1 MCAAEVVSDPA
12 PPSDSTRPLHPL
24 ALWTAVAAAVLVV
37 QFVAGF
43 RHGKNVELG
52 SGLLDGLNQFDGPEY
67 LRIASEGYQARQLV
81 WFPLYPLLIAALTV
95 VVRDPLLAAVLISLA
110 ASAAAALLCW
120 RWLEAKGVDGARR
133 TTALAAL
140 LLYPYAWFLYGAVY
154 ADALFLALC
163 LGAFLA
169 LEKDRRVIAAVAAAA
184 ATATRPSGFALVIG
198 LLVVALERDGV
209 LTLSTEGAGW
219 IRRLHVP
226 SRVDLQRLRA
236 ATLWPLAGLGGLAA
250 YGAYQWF
257 EWGSPLRFSTEQGNY
272 HEPGT
277 ASALKQQFF
286 AAFYEGFDAR
296 HLATTTFQAVILA
309 AVVLAVPAVGRRFGW
324 GYATYC
330 FGLALLP
337 AVSVSTF
344 MGVGRYLLPAFPVFA
359 LVGEW
364 LADRPG
370 LRAGWLAASGG
381 LMLLMTFGFARSWYL
396 S

>member
-1 MCAAEVVSDPA
+1 
-12 PPSDSTRPLHPL
+12 
-24 ALWTAVAAAVLVV
+24 
-37 QFVAGF
+37 
-43 RHGKNVELG
+43 
-52 SGLLDGLNQFDGPEY
+52 
-67 LRIASEGYQARQLV
+67 
-81 WFPLYPLLIAALTV
+81 
-95 VVRDPLLAAVLISLA
+95 
-110 ASAAAALLCW
+110 
-120 RWLEAKGVDGARR
+120 
-133 TTALAAL
+133 
-140 LLYPYAWFLYGAVY
+140 
-154 ADALFLALC
+154 
-163 LGAFLA
+163 
-169 LEKDRRVIAAVAAAA
+169 
-184 ATATRPSGFALVIG
+184 
-198 LLVVALERDGV
+198 
-209 LTLSTEGAGW
+209 
-219 IRRLHVP
+219 
-226 SRVDLQRLRA
+226 VDLQRLRA